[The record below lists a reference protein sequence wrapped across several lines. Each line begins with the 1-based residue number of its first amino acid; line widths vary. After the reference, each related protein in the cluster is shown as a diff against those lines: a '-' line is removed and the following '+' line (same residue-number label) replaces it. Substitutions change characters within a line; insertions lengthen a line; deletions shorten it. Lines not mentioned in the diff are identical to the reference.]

1 MRESERRDVLAA
13 KWQSDEDCVSS
24 HPNSATAQLPS
35 IDIPNRN
42 WPKWISAAVSIL
54 LLAVIGRQLG
64 QLDRAALLA
73 SIPASPGFW
82 VALLAYYLALPL
94 SEWIIFRRLWGLPVE
109 GFAALLRKLVSN
121 EVLLGYSGELS
132 FYAWARRRAGMSAA
146 PFGAIKDVS
155 ILSALAGNIATLAMM
170 ALAWPF
176 VAHLGNGIRLRDL
189 ALSIAAVLLTSIAI
203 GLLKRRIFSLPGDQL
218 RFVMGV
224 HLARLAAT
232 TLLSGLV
239 WHCALPA
246 VPLTLWIVLAAL
258 QLLVTRLPFIPN
270 KDLLFASAA
279 LLIAGP
285 GSDIGRLLAI
295 VASIILVIHLL
306 VGLLLSAA
314 ELVRE
319 ARE

>member
-1 MRESERRDVLAA
+1 M
-13 KWQSDEDCVSS
+13 SS

-35 IDIPNRN
+35 IDLPNRN
-42 WPKWISAAVSIL
+42 WPKWVSAAVSVT

-82 VALLAYYLALPL
+82 AALLAYYLALPL

-132 FYAWARRRAGMSAA
+132 FYAWVRRRGGMSAA

-176 VAHLGNGIRLRDL
+176 VVTHLGNAIRLRDV
-189 ALSIAAVLLTSIAI
+189 ALSIAAVLLTSIVI
-203 GLLKRRIFSLPGDQL
+203 GLLKRRIFSLPGDEL

-224 HLARLAAT
+224 HLARLTAT
-232 TLLSGLV
+232 TLLSGLI

-246 VPLTLWIVLAAL
+246 TPLTLWIVLAAL

-314 ELVRE
+314 DLLRE